1 MSIHLARRMAGV
13 RPSAIRELL
22 RLGADASVT
31 SFGGG
36 YPDASLFPIDEL
48 ATVYAHLLVREHAE
62 ALQYTTSNG
71 LPVLRAQ
78 VAERLT
84 RDGAPC
90 TADDVLIIQGG
101 QQGLDLAAKLVVDPG
116 DVIVTENPT
125 FLGALIAFAPTEPTY
140 APVRTDGDGMDVDDL
155 QRVLE
160 QHPGARLL
168 YTVPDFQNPT
178 GVTLALE
185 RRHRLLE
192 LADEHDLLVVEDTPY
207 RALRYEGT
215 SLPTLLSLDAQGRVL
230 HLGSFSKILAPGL
243 RLGWAVGSP
252 DVVERLGLLKLAA
265 DTQNSTLNMAAT
277 SGYLEAYDIDAHLA
291 DALPVYRHKRDLMLA
306 TMDATFPDEVL
317 RTRPDGGL
325 FVWLTFPEG
334 FDAADFLTRVLLPEA
349 KVAYVPGATFYPVT
363 QEPHHARMS
372 FSGVPDD
379 RLVDGVSRM
388 GRLLHR
394 ELGGPA
400 VIGASGGTTRSG

>member
-1 MSIHLARRMAGV
+1 MTIRLARRMAGV

-22 RLGADASVT
+22 RLGADPSVI

-36 YPDASLFPIDEL
+36 YPDASLFPVDEL
-48 ATVYAHLLVREHAE
+48 AAVYARLLVREHAD

-71 LPVLRAQ
+71 LPSLRAR

-84 RDGAPC
+84 RDGAPT

-116 DVIVTENPT
+116 SVVVTENPT

-140 APVRTDGDGMDVDDL
+140 APVRTDADGMDTDDL

-160 QHPGARLL
+160 AHTDVRMI

-178 GVTLALE
+178 GATLALE

-207 RALRYEGT
+207 RAHRYEGT
-215 SLPTLLSLDAQGRVL
+215 SLPTLRSLDTSGRVL

-243 RLGWAVGSP
+243 RLGWAAGSP
-252 DVVERLGLLKLAA
+252 DLVERLGLLKLAA

-277 SGYLEAYDIDAHLA
+277 AAYLEAYDIDAHLA
-291 DALPVYRHKRDLMLA
+291 RARPVYRHKRDLMLE
-306 TMDATFPDEVL
+306 TMAATFPDEVL

-325 FVWLTFPEG
+325 FVWLTFPDG
-334 FDAADFLTRVLLPEA
+334 FDAADFLGRVLLPEA
-349 KVAYVPGATFYPVT
+349 GVAYVPGATFFPVT
-363 QEPHHARMS
+363 QEPNHARMS

-379 RLVDGVSRM
+379 RLVDGITRM

-394 ELGGPA
+394 EL
-400 VIGASGGTTRSG
+400 

>member
-1 MSIHLARRMAGV
+1 MNLPYARRMAGV

-22 RLGADASVT
+22 RLGADPGVI

-36 YPDASLFPIDEL
+36 YPDASLFPVSEL
-48 ATVYAHLLVREHAE
+48 AAVYAGLLVGEHVS

-71 LPVLRAQ
+71 LPSLRRQ

-84 RDGAPC
+84 RDGAP
-90 TADDVLIIQGG
+90 TEADDVLIIQGG
-101 QQGLDLAAKLVVDPG
+101 QQGLDLAAKLAVDPG
-116 DVIVTENPT
+116 SVVVTENPT
-125 FLGALIAFAPTEPTY
+125 FLGALIAFAPCEPTY
-140 APVRTDGDGMDVDDL
+140 APVRTDADGLDTDDL

-160 QHPGARLL
+160 AHDDVRMI
-168 YTVPDFQNPT
+168 YTVPDFSNPT
-178 GVTLALE
+178 GVTLSLE

-192 LADEHDLLVVEDTPY
+192 LADEHDVLVVEDAPY
-207 RALRYEGT
+207 RSLRYEGEP
-215 SLPTLLSLDAQGRVL
+215 LPTLRSLDTSGRVL

-265 DTQNSTLNMAAT
+265 DTQSSTLNMAAT
-277 SGYLEAYDIDAHLA
+277 SAYLAAYDIDAHLA
-291 DALPVYRHKRDLMLA
+291 EALPVYRHKRDLMLE
-306 TMDATFPDEVL
+306 TMDATFPDEVG

-334 FDAADFLTRVLLPEA
+334 FDAAEFLGRVLLPEA
-349 KVAYVPGATFYPVT
+349 GVAFVPGATFFPVT
-363 QEPHHARMS
+363 QEPNHARVS
-372 FSGVPDD
+372 YSGVPDD
-379 RLVDGVSRM
+379 RLVEGITRT

-394 ELGGPA
+394 ELRTAGRA
-400 VIGASGGTTRSG
+400 A